1 MTPRNPR
8 AHGPTSRAHLA
19 CAALL
24 AALAALLVAP
34 SSGPHLE
41 RASGRVE
48 IGSGEPPVWRL
59 ARAGDPLEP
68 GDAVRTGRD
77 GRAELALASGS
88 VRLYGDSLLR
98 LPAASA
104 EARPVDA
111 VELDS
116 GSSLFDVLHRGS
128 HLFEVRTP
136 EVVVSIKGTRFLV
149 VEGERAE
156 VAVFRGVVGL
166 RREQEPAREL
176 LVREGFAAVGD
187 SGRPFELV
195 WTGAPDP
202 WDTWFDGGSPPRAPE
217 AAAEDALHRALGVE
231 AAKAAAQAESRRE
244 AVEQA
249 VERHPKLAERV
260 AEIVED
266 GQASEGGGPAAPDP
280 ITDDKSDGRR
290 DDVSEKYV
298 EALLNGGPGNSG
310 QGGGQGGG
318 GGSGPSFDVDTEDDA
333 VIVSSGGQSWT
344 LSEDQLESV
353 VEGTTT
359 LPQPLVDA
367 VAGQG
372 GNVNQ
377 LAQHLLSLL
386 H

>member
-1 MTPRNPR
+1 MISRAPR
-8 AHGPTSRAHLA
+8 AHGPSSRARLA
-19 CAALL
+19 CAVLL
-24 AALAALLVAP
+24 AALAAVLVAP

-48 IGSGEPPVWRL
+48 IGSGEPPLWRI
-59 ARAGDPLEP
+59 AREGDALEP

-77 GRAELALASGS
+77 GRAELVLASGS

-104 EARPVDA
+104 EPRAVDA

-128 HLFEVRTP
+128 RLFEVRTP

-187 SGRPFELV
+187 AGRPFELL
-195 WTGAPDP
+195 WSGAPDP
-202 WDTWFDGGSPPRAPE
+202 WDSWFDGGPPPRAPE
-217 AAAEDALHRALGVE
+217 AAAAEALHETLGLE
-231 AAKAAAQAESRRE
+231 AAKAAAQSESRRE

-249 VERHPKLAERV
+249 IERHPELAPRV
-260 AEIVED
+260 AEVIED
-266 GQASEGGGPAAPDP
+266 AKTDAGGSAPAAPDP
-280 ITDDKSDGRR
+280 LLDSEDEATQDLLT
-290 DDVSEKYV
+290 EKYV
-298 EALLNGGPGNSG
+298 ETLLNGGSG
-310 QGGGQGGG
+310 
-318 GGSGPSFDVDTEDDA
+318 SSFDVSTESDA
-333 VIVSSGGQSWT
+333 VVVDGGGQSWT
-344 LSEDQLESV
+344 LNEQQLEAV
-353 VEGTTT
+353 VEGNTS
-359 LPQPLVDA
+359 LPQPLADA
-367 VAGQG
+367 VIGQG
-372 GNVNQ
+372 GTVEQ
-377 LAQHLLSLL
+377 LAEKLLSLL